1 MSAVE
6 FERAE
11 IVRLLGLLDGRLRA
25 RGVAASVYVVG
36 GAAIA
41 VTVHDARR
49 TLDVDALV
57 SDRVVMEEARLLAEA
72 EGIPPTWLNENAKPW
87 VPPRPAEAT
96 TTPTRPGLTIHWA
109 PADHLLAMKLVAM
122 RPQDAPDIAALAHQI
137 GLGTDPAA
145 YADLLERVYS
155 GEGALQ
161 QVLGVSHDTVRTEA
175 IRRGSIAVRLVS
187 QGQQDPR
194 R

>member
-87 VPPRPAEAT
+87 VPLRPAEAT

-122 RPQDAPDIAALAHQI
+122 RP
-137 GLGTDPAA
+137 
-145 YADLLERVYS
+145 
-155 GEGALQ
+155 
-161 QVLGVSHDTVRTEA
+161 
-175 IRRGSIAVRLVS
+175 
-187 QGQQDPR
+187 
-194 R
+194 

>member
-1 MSAVE
+1 MSSVG

-11 IVRLLGLLDGRLRA
+11 IERLLGLLDGRLRA

-41 VTVHDARR
+41 VTVYDARR
-49 TLDVDALV
+49 TMDVDALV
-57 SDRVVMEEARLLAEA
+57 SDRAVLEEARLLAEL

-96 TTPTRPGLTIHWA
+96 VTPARPGLTIHWA
-109 PADHLLAMKLVAM
+109 PPEHLLAMKLVAM
-122 RPQDAPDIAALAHQI
+122 RPQDAPDIAALARQI
-137 GLGTDPAA
+137 GLGTDPSA

-161 QVLGVSHDTVRTEA
+161 QVLGMPEDAVSTEA
-175 IRRGSIAVRLVS
+175 IRRGRIAVRLVS
-187 QGQQDPR
+187 EAED
-194 R
+194 